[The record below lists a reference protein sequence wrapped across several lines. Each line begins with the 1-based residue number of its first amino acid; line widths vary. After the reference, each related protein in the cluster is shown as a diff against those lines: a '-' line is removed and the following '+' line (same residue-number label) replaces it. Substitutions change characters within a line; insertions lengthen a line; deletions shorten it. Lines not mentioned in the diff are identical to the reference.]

1 VTAHRRDGAVISGSA
16 FNGGS
21 KKIDVT
27 RPLQQFIDD
36 LESRRRRLVVVNG
49 TEVSAKVDDIVDYF
63 ERLDLETSSMSTAGL
78 PDAFLVLTDG
88 DTYRGGVGIEE
99 LHDYLFDSLS
109 GDSLEAVAERS
120 RQRPVVEGFLARLDQ
135 NVYSLSGERRLPLV
149 CVSQLLESRAWR
161 RGDGCL
167 HAGVQNLSTFERAP
181 ATWTR
186 YNKIADTSVETTVY
200 GRPDWNPGDWGAI
213 TAYGDT
219 TGKWVGEY
227 WFVVYSGPERHDD
240 GALLARETDT
250 DRYTGFWTFDSDT
263 VDDLVGTLVSDYQPS
278 LTRLDE

>member
-1 VTAHRRDGAVISGSA
+1 M
-16 FNGGS
+16 
-21 KKIDVT
+21 T

-36 LESRRRRLVVVNG
+36 LESQRRRLVVVNG

-63 ERLDLETSSMSTAGL
+63 ERLDLETSSVSAAGL

-88 DTYRGGVGIEE
+88 DTYRGGVGIET
-99 LHDYLFDSLS
+99 LHEYLFDSF
-109 GDSLEAVAERS
+109 GGGSLEALAEES

-135 NVYSLSGERRLPLV
+135 NVYSLSGERRLPLI
-149 CVSQLLESRAWR
+149 CISQLLESRACR

-167 HAGVQNLSTFERAP
+167 HAGVQNLTTFERAP

-186 YNKIADTSVETTVY
+186 YNKIADTGVETTVY
-200 GRPDWNPGDWGAI
+200 GRPDWNPDDWGAV

-219 TGKWVGEY
+219 TGELVGEY

-240 GALLARETDT
+240 GALLARETDAG
-250 DRYTGFWTFDSDT
+250 RYTGFWTFDSDT
-263 VDDLVGTLVSDYQPS
+263 VDDLVGTLVTDYQPS